1 MATVEGSVKLFLFF
15 CAWTCSWVL
24 FPLAAW
30 QWYAAGQAWPTLT
43 LAVYYVFRAAVPR
56 RRWPSAHRRFSLEHT
71 PYFKYVVPP
80 LPLPRVLRR
89 GGSRTPVPSPPACG
103 GGGAQEPP
111 SSLPPRL
118 GSRRTQRVVFD
129 GEGAEDEMKPGASKL
144 FAFHPHGILCVGWTV
159 AWCMEVMRKAD
170 VTWLTADILFR
181 LPVISDMLTWFACE
195 GASKGTITRRMREG
209 ANLAI
214 LPGGFD
220 EAALFKRGEHR
231 VFIKERKGFVKYAL
245 QHGYTLHPVYCF
257 GDELSFYTFNGLERL
272 RMWVASF
279 KIPCVIFWGYAGF
292 MPDPSLEI
300 TVVVGKGIE
309 LPKIPQPT
317 QGEKLSKSR
326 SHWDFI
332 PPIK

>member
-71 PYFKYVVPP
+71 PYFK
-80 LPLPRVLRR
+80 
-89 GGSRTPVPSPPACG
+89 
-103 GGGAQEPP
+103 
-111 SSLPPRL
+111 
-118 GSRRTQRVVFD
+118 TQRVVFD

-317 QGEKLSKSR
+317 VEEVDRWHGVYIKALEATFYKHAPKYCDLR
-326 SHWDFI
+326 SCDIVGQTNSPQFGSATLKI
-332 PPIK
+332 R

>member
-71 PYFKYVVPP
+71 PYFK
-80 LPLPRVLRR
+80 
-89 GGSRTPVPSPPACG
+89 
-103 GGGAQEPP
+103 
-111 SSLPPRL
+111 
-118 GSRRTQRVVFD
+118 TQRVVFD

-245 QHGYTLHPVYCF
+245 QV
-257 GDELSFYTFNGLERL
+257 S
-272 RMWVASF
+272 
-279 KIPCVIFWGYAGF
+279 
-292 MPDPSLEI
+292 
-300 TVVVGKGIE
+300 
-309 LPKIPQPT
+309 
-317 QGEKLSKSR
+317 
-326 SHWDFI
+326 
-332 PPIK
+332 

>member
-71 PYFKYVVPP
+71 PYFK
-80 LPLPRVLRR
+80 
-89 GGSRTPVPSPPACG
+89 
-103 GGGAQEPP
+103 
-111 SSLPPRL
+111 
-118 GSRRTQRVVFD
+118 TQRVVFD